1 MVARGSESV
10 NKYIV
15 ISFIVIAAVA
25 AISLT
30 AAWMTSTIFGY
41 ALTIL
46 WILLIG
52 VITFDYF
59 NHD

>member
-1 MVARGSESV
+1 M

-15 ISFIVIAAVA
+15 ISFAVIAVVA

-30 AAWMTSTIFGY
+30 AAWMTSIIFGY

>member
-1 MVARGSESV
+1 M

-59 NHD
+59 NQD